1 MANKKN
7 KTSEAQKKAVR
18 EYEKRNCRI
27 NTIYPSG
34 TKERIEALGLDITVS
49 TFIKNA
55 VLNEI
60 ERLEKESK

>member
-7 KTSEAQKKAVR
+7 KTSEALRRAVR

-27 NTIYPSG
+27 NTIFPYG
-34 TKERIEALGLDITVS
+34 TKERIEALGLDISVS

>member
-7 KTSEAQKKAVR
+7 KTSEALRRAVR

-34 TKERIEALGLDITVS
+34 TKERIEALNLDVSVS

-60 ERLEKESK
+60 ERLEKERK